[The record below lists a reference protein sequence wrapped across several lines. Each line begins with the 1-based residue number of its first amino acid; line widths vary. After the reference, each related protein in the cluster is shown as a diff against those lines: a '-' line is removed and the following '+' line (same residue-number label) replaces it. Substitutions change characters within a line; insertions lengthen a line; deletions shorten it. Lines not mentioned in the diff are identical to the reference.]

1 MLSLTFKDRLQKL
14 KQANTKKPV
23 SLLESAHFLHAY
35 LTFISD
41 LDQTVTSECLDAKQ
55 SLTLAEIKIKRLES
69 YLGHS
74 GATAQ

>member
-1 MLSLTFKDRLQKL
+1 
-14 KQANTKKPV
+14 
-23 SLLESAHFLHAY
+23 
-35 LTFISD
+35 